1 MQPNQSQYPWPDGR
15 NFLLIDGD
23 RGRLASLHHQSHGR
37 CRSKAKDKEEGKSD
51 GLLQARRSHAD
62 FRAAPESQECRCLP
76 VGLHL
81 LHLRSAWTR
90 GHTLASPPFH
100 SNKIHVEFYIYDS
113 SFSNDTK
120 WMQFWNQVIPT
131 SLESPAP
138 PRNSTTHIDIN
149 QHQDRD
155 RRQTSRGSRVPLTAM
170 RPRST
175 LAAFSFVVSRSQAF
189 NPVSS
194 SSARCRRRVHLPS
207 TRGRHRPPNT
217 SLQLG
222 SEGGDNVSVTGP
234 IYVSTEGP
242 EIKLFTKEGCTLCD
256 KVKEVLEAIKEDNP
270 HSLYAVDITDDDK
283 KEWFDKYK

>member
-1 MQPNQSQYPWPDGR
+1 MADA
-15 NFLLIDGD
+15 D
-23 RGRLASLHHQSHGR
+23 RRLRIRRRERAMVFSRLAVPMPISALHPRAKSVDVSRWVYTFFTSAPHG
-37 CRSKAKDKEEGKSD
+37 
-51 GLLQARRSHAD
+51 HA
-62 FRAAPESQECRCLP
+62 
-76 VGLHL
+76 
-81 LHLRSAWTR
+81 R